1 MIASHNH
8 SDDDSEANGYEL
20 YLMRHGPAGQR
31 GSLGTHLDDGLRVLT
46 DTGRKKMLRVARG
59 LRKLPAK
66 LDWVVT
72 SPLARAKETAEIV
85 ARVAAPEAPLSEC
98 EALAP
103 GGSSEALLSF
113 LAEHSERTRVL
124 LVGHE
129 PDLGLLAG
137 HLMGAGSKA
146 KLGFRKGGCCL
157 IRLQELPPRSAG
169 ELVWWATPRLLRKL
183 A

>member
-1 MIASHNH
+1 MIAEHKH
-8 SDDDSEANGYEL
+8 PDDDNDANGYEL

-31 GSLGTHLDDGLRVLT
+31 GSLGARADDNLRTLT
-46 DTGRKKMLRVARG
+46 DVGRKKMARVAQG
-59 LRKLPAK
+59 LQKLPVK

-85 ARVAAPEAPLSEC
+85 AKVAAPEAPLTEC

-103 GGSSEALLSF
+103 GGSAQAVLAF
-113 LAEHSERTRVL
+113 LAEHAERPRVL

-129 PDLGLLAG
+129 PDLSLLAG
-137 HLMGAGSKA
+137 HLIGAGPKA
-146 KLGFRKGGCCL
+146 NLGFKKGGCCL
-157 IRLQELPPRSAG
+157 IRLQQLPPRSAG

-183 A
+183 G